1 MVIME
6 EESIT
11 ISIPKTLADKV
22 ALLSGDGSR
31 EALEDFVTIVLQN
44 YLEENTGEAKQE
56 GDQAVEKRLKDLG
69 YL

>member
-1 MVIME
+1 MK

-22 ALLSGDGSR
+22 AQLSGDGSR

-44 YLEENTGEAKQE
+44 YLEENGGEAKQD